1 MYNRKPIDILNQKHY
16 TEFILGELLLNEME
30 MKMLHST
37 ITNTTNVSNISDTE
51 NNKQTE
57 AKQANEQTG
66 LNKRQKQK
74 LQTRSLLIE
83 TALKLY
89 GANGFTSTTTLM
101 IAKEAKVSHGTVFA
115 HFSTQEEL
123 LSAVINEFGKRI
135 NLRLH
140 ELAACR
146 NSLRELLEAHI
157 EGLMDFEDFYCRL
170 VSEKRLLPDEAKN
183 TFILIQSTISF
194 HISQAYERE
203 AATGCLK
210 NLQVHMVFNGWMGLI
225 HHYLTNNE
233 LFCPGESVLQRY
245 GQELINYYMDLLTV
259 STNK

>member
-1 MYNRKPIDILNQKHY
+1 MKETGI
-16 TEFILGELLLNEME
+16 
-30 MKMLHST
+30 KMLRST
-37 ITNTTNVSNISDTE
+37 ISNTTNFSSISDAAS
-51 NNKQTE
+51 NKQID
-57 AKQANEQTG
+57 AKQINGQAG

-74 LQTRSLLIE
+74 IQTRSLLIE

-89 GANGFTSTTTLM
+89 GTNGFTSTTTLM
-101 IAKEAKVSHGTVFA
+101 VAKEAKVSHGTVFA

-157 EGLMDFEDFYCRL
+157 EGLLDFEDFYCRL
-170 VSEKRLLPDEAKN
+170 VSEMRLLPDEAKN

-203 AATGCLK
+203 TATGCLK
-210 NLQVHMVFNGWMGLI
+210 KLQVHMVFNGWMGLI

-259 STNK
+259 STNKKSNKY